1 MKPVK
6 FIVLAAAA
14 IAFLGVFVLPYIK
27 VGGDLSFTLWKLRNL
42 NPRESLVHPYII
54 LVMSVVPLALGGLAV
69 AGQKMPRWQTIVTLI
84 CFAIGALIA
93 MTVFSKTQT
102 KFGEHGAIGAKLM
115 VFALV
120 AGAVA
125 SLVNIVKPDR
135 GQLA

>member
-14 IAFLGVFVLPYIK
+14 IAFLGVFVLPFLK
-27 VGGDLSFTLWKLRNL
+27 LESLSFTLWKLRGL
-42 NPRESLVHPYII
+42 EGSGVSGHALIVLGLSLVS
-54 LVMSVVPLALGGLAV
+54 LVLGGLAV

-84 CFAIGALIA
+84 CFAIGALMA
-93 MTVFSKTQT
+93 LAVFSKTHT

-115 VFALV
+115 VLALI
-120 AGAVA
+120 AGAGA

-135 GQLA
+135 GAA